1 LRSDGENSPGDKPS
15 VVVLFGPT
23 GSGKTQLLNKV
34 LPQRGELINSDSIQ
48 IYQHLNIGSAKPT
61 AEELR
66 LYPHHLVDC
75 LDPKEAFTAGTFCRR
90 AEPLVKEIAK
100 KGRVPVISGGTGFYF
115 KTLLMGGAQT
125 PEADPLIRK
134 EVQEEQDRRG
144 LDWLYQKLFQ
154 FDHAYAKKI
163 APQDALR
170 IRRAMEVYRQTGR
183 PLSSFTL
190 PEGLREDWKISLL
203 GIRWPRE
210 ELYRRIEERVD
221 QMIALGL
228 EAEVQGL
235 LAMEYRWE
243 DPGLQAIGY
252 KEWSQYFEGEI
263 SRQEVIRLIKR
274 NSRRY
279 AKRQITFFKGLP
291 GVVWLPGERQDEAI
305 ASLKMLINLDS
316 RARFSL

>member
-1 LRSDGENSPGDKPS
+1 
-15 VVVLFGPT
+15 
-23 GSGKTQLLNKV
+23 
-34 LPQRGELINSDSIQ
+34 
-48 IYQHLNIGSAKPT
+48 
-61 AEELR
+61 
-66 LYPHHLVDC
+66 
-75 LDPKEAFTAGTFCRR
+75 
-90 AEPLVKEIAK
+90 
-100 KGRVPVISGGTGFYF
+100 
-115 KTLLMGGAQT
+115 
-125 PEADPLIRK
+125 
-134 EVQEEQDRRG
+134 
-144 LDWLYQKLFQ
+144 
-154 FDHAYAKKI
+154 
-163 APQDALR
+163 
-170 IRRAMEVYRQTGR
+170 MEVYRQTGR